1 MCQAPSFKWKAVN
14 AGLYWPPL
22 TSRPGKESA
31 VSLQDQPSFFH
42 QQPQP
47 PRVDVGHAL
56 PTGWGSMPILAKHPD
71 SIMGAP
77 GINRQR
83 PNCRCPAAAQL
94 ASRLPSC
101 AQRCPPQCDSG
112 EALASA
118 RWVLRVWSSSRWSAR
133 ELLRA
138 VNDAGDAHRGGGAG
152 SRWLSA
158 LDDDSDRD
166 GKAEANA
173 GAAALLK
180 EYAAGFRRRQCPPE
194 YSSLMSQ

>member
-1 MCQAPSFKWKAVN
+1 MCQAASFKWKAVN
-14 AGLYWPPL
+14 ADLYRPPL
-22 TSRPGKESA
+22 TSRPGKEPA
-31 VSLQDQPSFFH
+31 VSLQGQMWLH
-42 QQPQP
+42 
-47 PRVDVGHAL
+47 VHLG
-56 PTGWGSMPILAKHPD
+56 KHPD

-83 PNCRCPAAAQL
+83 PNRRCPAAAQL

-158 LDDDSDRD
+158 LDDNSDRD

-180 EYAAGFRRRQCPPE
+180 EYATGIRRRQ
-194 YSSLMSQ
+194 